1 MLPGMSIYRICL
13 WASAGVCLAAGVA
26 RAQNQESAGLRGH
39 WTGTIAMPGQS
50 LSFEL
55 DLDTAP
61 PLGWVGSVSIP
72 LMGASGIPL
81 DPITVENG
89 RVMMHI
95 KGGAGDPTMSGTLSS
110 DGQTL
115 AGSLKQGTNLAPFT
129 LKRSG
134 DPKVEAQKSSPPV
147 RKDFLGTW
155 EGKLDV
161 GQTLRMV
168 LKISNSITG
177 AAAVLTSQDQANA
190 QMPVGAI
197 EQKESKLTLRVNV
210 IGGLYTGEINK
221 EGTQLSGTW
230 TQQGMTFPLVFTK
243 TAN

>member
-1 MLPGMSIYRICL
+1 MKIYKL
-13 WASAGVCLAAGVA
+13 FAWASAIALLAATVGN
-26 RAQNQESAGLRGH
+26 AQDGPRGH
-39 WTGTIAMPGQS
+39 WTGSIAMPAQT
-50 LSFEL
+50 LDFAV

-61 PLGWVGSVSIP
+61 PLGWIGSISIP

-81 DPITVENG
+81 DPITFADG
-89 RVMMHI
+89 RWTFHI
-95 KGGAGDPTMSGTLSS
+95 KGGAGDPMMTATLSS

-129 LKRSG
+129 LKRTG
-134 DPKVEAQKSSPPV
+134 EPKVEVPKQSPPV
-147 RKDFLGTW
+147 RKEFTGTW
-155 EGKLDV
+155 EGTLEV

-177 AAAVLTSQDQANA
+177 ATAVLISPDQTNA
-190 QMPVGAI
+190 QMPVASI

-210 IGGLYTGEINK
+210 IGGVYSGEINK

-230 TQQGMTFPLVFTK
+230 TQQGMSFPLVFKK
-243 TAN
+243 TSAE